1 MIRNTI
7 LILENIRD
15 LVIRFLPSFVAHI
28 LVGKGEFAFIV
39 HPRDLNDA
47 KRKYPFARYLP
58 KGIIELWSRYQWP
71 TVASVIE
78 GLSTRSG
85 RKVNGWVVICPMTTR
100 LMLKNRA
107 VARRRVFQT
116 VRLAEKLGA
125 RIVGLGAFTS
135 IVTDDGNY
143 FRGKVKAGIT
153 TGNAYSAAVAIENL
167 ERLLF
172 LTGRDIAKSNVAV
185 VGGAGSVGS
194 ACSRILVKKTKELII
209 VDKNK
214 KALDRLADFISVNG
228 RVKARTDIAS
238 IKEADGVI
246 AVTNAPGA
254 IVRASHLKRGAVVV
268 DAAQPKNV
276 SRHIPRQ
283 RDDVIVVESAIVKT
297 KGINFNFDFGLND
310 EEALGCLAEVLLL
323 TWIEHDG
330 DFSLGKVDPLQVSE
344 ISKIAKEADF
354 RLADFRNSNG
364 YINGD
369 LINFIRNFHIK

>member
-1 MIRNTI
+1 
-7 LILENIRD
+7 
-15 LVIRFLPSFVAHI
+15 
-28 LVGKGEFAFIV
+28 
-39 HPRDLNDA
+39 
-47 KRKYPFARYLP
+47 
-58 KGIIELWSRYQWP
+58 
-71 TVASVIE
+71 
-78 GLSTRSG
+78 
-85 RKVNGWVVICPMTTR
+85 
-100 LMLKNRA
+100 
-107 VARRRVFQT
+107 VFQT
-116 VRLAEKLGA
+116 IRLAEKLGA